1 MVWPFSVLFFYGFLL
16 YLSCCGSVGV
26 EDFVFAKWVCLFLI
40 VVYVGDFAVK
50 VFDLCW
56 VLSWS
61 SWDCVFFSWYWLLIT
76 RWCDLGFYFDR
87 FYYVYLNTVL
97 VKWLRLFFSKLDV
110 AMYWVWA
117 DFLAV
122 CSFLDCN
129 FFGPLSLW
137 CLACDL
143 IVLFAFVFW
152 FVLIWLESILVWY
165 YFLLLLPS
173 FIGPVWLIEC
183 LDQELYR
190 TPNVFWSLRDTSIIT
205 LVWFWVYDPGEAVVF
220 VEVHI

>member
-1 MVWPFSVLFFYGFLL
+1 MWVIFLL
-16 YLSCCGSVGV
+16 KFW
-26 EDFVFAKWVCLFLI
+26 FVLGFILIKLRLCFFQLILI
-40 VVYVGDFAVK
+40 VIYEIVWFR
-50 VFDLCW
+50 VF
-56 VLSWS
+56 V
-61 SWDCVFFSWYWLLIT
+61 
-76 RWCDLGFYFDR
+76 FDR

-122 CSFLDCN
+122 CSFLDFN
-129 FFGPLSLW
+129 FFGPLSVW
-137 CLACDL
+137 YLACDL
-143 IVLFAFVFW
+143 IR
-152 FVLIWLESILVWY
+152 LESVLVWY
-165 YFLLLLPS
+165 YFLVLLLS

-183 LDQELYR
+183 LNQELYC
-190 TPNVFWSLRDTSIIT
+190 TPNVFWSLRDTSVIT